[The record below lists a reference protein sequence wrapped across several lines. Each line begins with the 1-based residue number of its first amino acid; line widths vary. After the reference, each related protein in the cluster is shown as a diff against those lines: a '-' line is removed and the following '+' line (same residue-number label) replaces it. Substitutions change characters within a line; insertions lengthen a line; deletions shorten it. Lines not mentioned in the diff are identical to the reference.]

1 MTNVS
6 TNYFS
11 TLSPLF
17 DAALCISKRL
27 YSAVQK
33 MTSIIVD
40 YNDSSIQPFH
50 MLSSSLNDNV
60 DDIQNFR
67 SDSQWNETPV
77 ENISITE
84 FCTHVTSWYY
94 RAKKTQT
101 QQDFWKENGLLHV
114 ICVPQWT
121 LYKFIITVH
130 PGDLSDLS
138 AEVETIT
145 ALLVYHNSLLADLSP
160 SKKKFSFALSPEVTF
175 HKGIFLKPVHTIL
188 LRTSIHI

>member
-6 TNYFS
+6 TKYFS

-17 DAALCISKRL
+17 DAALYTSKRL

-50 MLSSSLNDNV
+50 MLSSSPTT
-60 DDIQNFR
+60 ISMTFKT
-67 SDSQWNETPV
+67 SDQIPNETKPLWK
-77 ENISITE
+77 TYPL

-145 ALLVYHNSLLADLSP
+145 ALLVYQNSVPAFLSP
-160 SKKKFSFALSPEVTF
+160 SKKSSHLPWGHLQIEDVFK
-175 HKGIFLKPVHTIL
+175 
-188 LRTSIHI
+188 TSTYNIVENQ

>member
-6 TNYFS
+6 TKYFS

-17 DAALCISKRL
+17 DAALCTSKRL

-40 YNDSSIQPFH
+40 YNDSSIL
-50 MLSSSLNDNV
+50 LSSSPTTMSMT
-60 DDIQNFR
+60 FKT
-67 SDSQWNETPV
+67 SDQVPNEIIPLWKTYPL
-77 ENISITE
+77 
-84 FCTHVTSWYY
+84 FCTHVTLWYY

-101 QQDFWKENGLLHV
+101 QQDLWKENGLLHV

-121 LYKFIITVH
+121 LYKFIITIH

-175 HKGIFLKPVHTIL
+175 HKGIF
-188 LRTSIHI
+188 

>member
-6 TNYFS
+6 TKYFS

-17 DAALCISKRL
+17 DAALYTSKRL

-50 MLSSSLNDNV
+50 MLSSSSTT
-60 DDIQNFR
+60 ISMTFKT
-67 SDSQWNETPV
+67 SDQIPNETKPLWK
-77 ENISITE
+77 TYPL
-84 FCTHVTSWYY
+84 FC
-94 RAKKTQT
+94 T

-160 SKKKFSFALSPEVTF
+160 SKIKFSFALSPEVTF
-175 HKGIFLKPVHTIL
+175 RKGIF
-188 LRTSIHI
+188 

>member
-1 MTNVS
+1 
-6 TNYFS
+6 
-11 TLSPLF
+11 
-17 DAALCISKRL
+17 
-27 YSAVQK
+27 
-33 MTSIIVD
+33 
-40 YNDSSIQPFH
+40 
-50 MLSSSLNDNV
+50 MLSSSSTTMSMT
-60 DDIQNFR
+60 FKT
-67 SDSQWNETPV
+67 SDQIPNETKPLWK
-77 ENISITE
+77 TYPL

-160 SKKKFSFALSPEVTF
+160 SKKKVLICPEPWG
-175 HKGIFLKPVHTIL
+175 HLPQRDILK
-188 LRTSIHI
+188 TSTYNIVEN

>member
-1 MTNVS
+1 
-6 TNYFS
+6 
-11 TLSPLF
+11 
-17 DAALCISKRL
+17 
-27 YSAVQK
+27 

-50 MLSSSLNDNV
+50 MLSSSPTTMSMT
-60 DDIQNFR
+60 FKT
-67 SDSQWNETPV
+67 SDQIPNETKPLWK
-77 ENISITE
+77 TYPL

-160 SKKKFSFALSPEVTF
+160 SKIKFSFALSPEVTF

-188 LRTSIHI
+188 LRTSIHITVIHVATLGKEIILEQIHLGISISSLS

>member
-1 MTNVS
+1 
-6 TNYFS
+6 
-11 TLSPLF
+11 
-17 DAALCISKRL
+17 
-27 YSAVQK
+27 
-33 MTSIIVD
+33 
-40 YNDSSIQPFH
+40 
-50 MLSSSLNDNV
+50 MLSSSPRTMSMT
-60 DDIQNFR
+60 FKT
-67 SDSQWNETPV
+67 SDQIPNETKPLWK
-77 ENISITE
+77 TYPL
-84 FCTHVTSWYY
+84 FC
-94 RAKKTQT
+94 T

-160 SKKKFSFALSPEVTF
+160 SKIKFSFALSPEVTF

-188 LRTSIHI
+188 LRTSIHITVIHVATLGKEIILEQIHLGISISSLS

>member
-1 MTNVS
+1 
-6 TNYFS
+6 
-11 TLSPLF
+11 
-17 DAALCISKRL
+17 
-27 YSAVQK
+27 
-33 MTSIIVD
+33 MTSI
-40 YNDSSIQPFH
+40 QTFH
-50 MLSSSLNDNV
+50 MLSSSPTTMSMT
-60 DDIQNFR
+60 FKT
-67 SDSQWNETPV
+67 SDQVPNETTPLWK
-77 ENISITE
+77 TYPL

-160 SKKKFSFALSPEVTF
+160 SKIKFSFALRSPST
-175 HKGIFLKPVHTIL
+175 KGYFKNQYIQYCWELALTVIHVATLGKEIIL
-188 LRTSIHI
+188 EQIHLGISISSLS

>member
-1 MTNVS
+1 MT
-6 TNYFS
+6 
-11 TLSPLF
+11 
-17 DAALCISKRL
+17 
-27 YSAVQK
+27 
-33 MTSIIVD
+33 
-40 YNDSSIQPFH
+40 SIQPFH
-50 MLSSSLNDNV
+50 MLSSSWNDNV
-60 DDIQNFR
+60 NDIQNFR

-188 LRTSIHI
+188 LRTSINGNSNIWKRNYFGAISPGHFNLKSIIVGPDHSITCLFIN

>member
-6 TNYFS
+6 TKYFS

-17 DAALCISKRL
+17 DAALCTSKRL
-27 YSAVQK
+27 YSAVHK

-50 MLSSSLNDNV
+50 MLSSSPTTMSMT
-60 DDIQNFR
+60 FKT
-67 SDSQWNETPV
+67 SDQIPNETKPLWK
-77 ENISITE
+77 TYPL

-114 ICVPQWT
+114 ICVPLNFVQ
-121 LYKFIITVH
+121 
-130 PGDLSDLS
+130 
-138 AEVETIT
+138 
-145 ALLVYHNSLLADLSP
+145 VYHHRTSRWSFWSIRWGGNYNSLASLSELFTCW
-160 SKKKFSFALSPEVTF
+160 SITFQNKVLICPEPWG
-175 HKGIFLKPVHTIL
+175 HLPKRDILK
-188 LRTSIHI
+188 TSTYNIVEN